1 MRRKDECL
9 MKGQRVPEGKLNFTK
24 TVDQLLENMGNGRF
38 FNLTA
43 TEKTKNTNSAQ
54 VDSDEAE

>member
-1 MRRKDECL
+1 
-9 MKGQRVPEGKLNFTK
+9 MKGERIPESKLNFTK

-43 TEKTKNTNSAQ
+43 TEKTKNTNSAE
-54 VDSDEAE
+54 VDSDEVE